1 MSFKYALFK
10 PRESDRNFLISVFLM
25 TAKMLVFAVLLI
37 SLAAAGLVSGVAK
50 AWVDTC
56 PELDI

>member
-37 SLAAAGLVSGVAK
+37 
-50 AWVDTC
+50 
-56 PELDI
+56 